1 MENPNG
7 SDADRPL
14 IDLDSASDEQ
24 AIGTLTRQFPQWQ
37 FFRGVNHLVYAR
49 RMSTR
54 PEWLVRGEDWTDL
67 RDELRRA
74 LARREA
80 GR

>member
-1 MENPNG
+1 MENCTDGPPP
-7 SDADRPL
+7 PL
-14 IDLDSASDEQ
+14 TGLDSASDQ
-24 AIGTLTRQFPQWQ
+24 PAIGALTRLFPRWQ

-49 RMSTR
+49 RLNTS

-74 LARREA
+74 LANREA